1 MPVPEPIDALQLA
14 FAEAMAF
21 FQAKDIVTPEVW
33 SVLDEKAMKR
43 AFSVAGITKAN
54 VLGDAWKAIDR
65 ALSKGTTFDDFKNE
79 IGPALERTW
88 SGSVANPSWRM
99 ETIFR
104 TNVQSAYSAGRY
116 QVTMDPDIVQIRPY
130 RMFDAVM
137 DSRVSA
143 VCEACDGTTLPA
155 DDPWWSGHVPP
166 CHHACRSGFVSLSK
180 EQANGIGVTKKKPEI
195 ASSEGFGLPP
205 DLEPAKP
212 GASLPAAIAQ
222 AIPA

>member
-1 MPVPEPIDALQLA
+1 MPVPKPVDALQLA
-14 FAEAMAF
+14 FVEAMAF
-21 FQAKDIVTPEVW
+21 FQAKDIVDPDTW
-33 SVLDEKAMKR
+33 SELDDKAKRR
-43 AFSVAGITKAN
+43 AFSVAGVTKAN

-65 ALSKGTTFDDFKNE
+65 ALSKGTTFEDFKKE
-79 IGPALERTW
+79 IGPKLEQTW
-88 SGSVANPSWRM
+88 GGSVANPSWRM

-104 TNVQSAYSAGRY
+104 TNVQSAYSAGRW

-155 DDPWWSGHVPP
+155 DDPWWNGHLPP

-180 EQANGIGVTKKKPEI
+180 EQAVVTKKKPEI

-205 DLEPAKP
+205 DLEPVKP

>member
-1 MPVPEPIDALQLA
+1 MPVPKPVDALQLA

-21 FQAKDIVTPEVW
+21 FQAKDIVDPEAW
-33 SVLDEKAMKR
+33 SELDDKAKRR
-43 AFSVAGITKAN
+43 AFSVAGVTKAN

-65 ALSKGTTFDDFKNE
+65 ALAKGTTFEDFKKE
-79 IGPALERTW
+79 IGPKLEQTW

-104 TNVQSAYSAGRY
+104 TNVQSAYSAGRW

-137 DSRVSA
+137 D
-143 VCEACDGTTLPA
+143 
-155 DDPWWSGHVPP
+155 
-166 CHHACRSGFVSLSK
+166 ACRSGFISLSK
-180 EQANGIGVTKKKPEI
+180 EQAVVTKKKPEI

-205 DLEPAKP
+205 DLEPVKP